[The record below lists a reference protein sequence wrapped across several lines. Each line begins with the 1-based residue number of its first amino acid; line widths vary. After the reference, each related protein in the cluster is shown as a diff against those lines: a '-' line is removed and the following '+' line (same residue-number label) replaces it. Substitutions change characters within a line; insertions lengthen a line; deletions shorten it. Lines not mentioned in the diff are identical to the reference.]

1 MVNQVLAH
9 IGEMSFE
16 GIDCLQLNLL
26 PLPKT
31 ENQEHMKN
39 NAASDFQI
47 SEEDMNKL
55 KSVTSDFDYGKSN
68 DRPVFRKVLG

>member
-1 MVNQVLAH
+1 
-9 IGEMSFE
+9 MSFE